1 MSKNAGYKKL
11 IAAGRKNKYRIA
23 GAAVAVA
30 VCAAS
35 LIKKAHKNGSKTV
48 SYKLPHEGDIILYR
62 YSFLMADN
70 KNGYVDIN
78 TSGCGK
84 VTNTSHPEYIVLKL
98 LSGRE
103 NGKCFFIK
111 KIFSKE
117 GLNIRKSED
126 VTDEKTD
133 KIQKERTQGG

>member
-48 SYKLPHEGDIILYR
+48 SYNFRTREILFYTDIHSLW
-62 YSFLMADN
+62 
-70 KNGYVDIN
+70 
-78 TSGCGK
+78 
-84 VTNTSHPEYIVLKL
+84 
-98 LSGRE
+98 
-103 NGKCFFIK
+103 
-111 KIFSKE
+111 
-117 GLNIRKSED
+117 
-126 VTDEKTD
+126 
-133 KIQKERTQGG
+133 RTTKMDMWI

>member
-11 IAAGRKNKYRIA
+11 IVAGRKNKYKIA

-30 VCAAS
+30 VFAAS

-84 VTNTSHPEYIVLKL
+84 VTNTSYPEYID
-98 LSGRE
+98 
-103 NGKCFFIK
+103 
-111 KIFSKE
+111 
-117 GLNIRKSED
+117 RKS
-126 VTDEKTD
+126 VV
-133 KIQKERTQGG
+133 